1 MAQFSAK
8 RVQIDKANF
17 TILIVMSVAC
27 FLTIFSLIASRAL
40 LQQRSYQAGVIEKKE
55 TAREQLKQNIV
66 ARDQLV
72 DQYKIFVGNQQN
84 LIGGSS
90 SGTGDKDGDNAKL
103 VLDAL
108 PSKYDFPAVA
118 TSIEKLLGESAMA
131 AKSITG
137 TDDELTQAGAA
148 GDSSVAVE
156 IPFEVTAEGDS
167 PQLQNFLSLLERSI
181 RPVEVRKIT
190 LSATSDKLS
199 AAVSGVTYFQPEK
212 TLSIKIQ
219 DAK

>member
-108 PSKYDFPAVA
+108 PSQLLLKYLLRLPQRGIVHSYK
-118 TSIEKLLGESAMA
+118 TSYHSL
-131 AKSITG
+131 
-137 TDDELTQAGAA
+137 
-148 GDSSVAVE
+148 SVQY
-156 IPFEVTAEGDS
+156 G
-167 PQLQNFLSLLERSI
+167 R
-181 RPVEVRKIT
+181 
-190 LSATSDKLS
+190 
-199 AAVSGVTYFQPEK
+199 
-212 TLSIKIQ
+212 
-219 DAK
+219 

>member
-55 TAREQLKQNIV
+55 IAREQLKQNIV

-84 LIGGSS
+84 LIGGNSA
-90 SGTGDKDGDNAKL
+90 GTGEKDGDNAKL

-118 TSIEKLLGESAMA
+118 TSIEKLLAESVMA
-131 AKSITG
+131 VRSISG
-137 TDDELTQAGAA
+137 TDDEITQTTAA
-148 GDSSVAVE
+148 GDSSVSVE
-156 IPFEVTAEGDS
+156 IPFEVTAEGSID
-167 PQLQNFLSLLERSI
+167 QFQAFVSLLERSI

-190 LSATSDKLS
+190 LSAQNDKLS
-199 AAVSGVTYFQPEK
+199 TSVSAVTYFQPEK